1 MNGWTLLLNFQP
13 TARHTPRQAQLTLRI
28 GLAAAMVYIT
38 TVVCGSLRA
47 QAPLEP
53 TAAYTQTEALR
64 EDAAL
69 RSIAF
74 SNDGQTAI
82 AVGDHGVILRSD
94 DGGQSWQQQPSP
106 AECSLADVIWINHK
120 NVVAVGGQYDR
131 ITSLS
136 RGVTLWSD
144 DAGVSWRR
152 GADNELPRLGRLARR
167 AQDNAIIATGDWSA
181 IAESREFES
190 HDAGRSWSSTG
201 ELEGIPAIQAESKS
215 TVRLAWVEATQSAMV
230 VRDVVEKN
238 ANELYAVGDHGV
250 IVRGDRASGQWQ
262 AIRGEHRH
270 ASILV
275 IAKDP
280 SSLAWPLVG
289 SETLESHQRVA
300 IVLQQP
306 ATVGHSTALA
316 QQRLDRTRQA
326 AMALGATS
334 VDTIDPAEAIETEAR
349 NWLAIHRPAVV
360 VIDEALDP
368 QTASA
373 FSQTAIAN
381 GGSRVVRYGLDAAG
395 DSTLHRNA
403 MLPFAG
409 VLAGDIWDDAL
420 QIASP
425 ATVAKETV
433 SLRVMYDASGN
444 PPRGESVTTG
454 LSLSKHQRL
463 AAKLTKAN
471 RRQLQVVQ
479 ARLSESKRVEQIIH
493 SSTTVDFFERGI
505 KTLLNQTAAR
515 DQLRLTWNLYRRIAA
530 LDANEFPNAIPY
542 TEVVLAESAE
552 RFADHSFGKWSAL
565 RLAAIKN
572 SSEWQTLHA
581 SVSRSLTL
589 ASNTAPPAAQPT
601 AVSPFQI
608 ETPQSGVMQA
618 SAVSPLRVPEATTIQ
633 VGNKRVQQTQA
644 EVDLAWEFHPLVL
657 IAGEAARQRG
667 DSEQLELMGQASGN
681 YRRLLASQSPNPWT
695 RLIAVGS
702 NRDDHDSI
710 ASSDSHVVAIPA
722 EGRPK
727 LDGINDDACWRLS
740 SANQPTANW
749 ASANQANAA
758 NDTGVSRIQ
767 IAYDDDYVYFFVRCG
782 RSAFRHDPTTKP
794 TNKNR
799 DYDLSHSDRLWI
811 SIDTDQDLMTAYQLQ
826 VTPSGKTRDSID
838 GQPGWQPTW
847 YVAVQDTAESLD
859 FELAVLRRDLTELPL
874 QAGQSWFVSAAVVAA
889 DAETSLPPI
898 PDPTLW
904 KRTTFR

>member
-1 MNGWTLLLNFQP
+1 MKEWTSSLNFQHS
-13 TARHTPRQAQLTLRI
+13 ALCTPMLSRRYR
-28 GLAAAMVYIT
+28 GLEIAALMVYIVT
-38 TVVCGSLRA
+38 AVGGLVWA

-53 TAAYTQTEALR
+53 TAAYTQTELLR

-74 SNDGQTAI
+74 SKEGQTGI
-82 AVGDHGVILRSD
+82 AVGDHGVILRTE
-94 DGGQSWQQQPSP
+94 DGGQSWRIQPSP
-106 AECSLADVIWINHK
+106 VDCSLADVIWINHQ

-152 GADNELPRLGRLARR
+152 GADNELPRLSRLARR

-215 TVRLAWVEATQSAMV
+215 AVRLAWVEATQATMV
-230 VRDVVEKN
+230 IRDVVEKN

-250 IVRGDRASGQWQ
+250 ILHGDRESGQWQ
-262 AIRGEHRH
+262 TIRGEQRH

-275 IAKDP
+275 VAKNP

-306 ATVGHSTALA
+306 ETVGRSDAVA
-316 QQRLDRTRQA
+316 QQRLDCTRQA
-326 AMALGATS
+326 AAALGAAS
-334 VDTIDPAEAIETEAR
+334 VDTIDPAEAIEAEAK
-349 NWLAIHRPAVV
+349 NWIAIHRPAVV

-368 QTASA
+368 RTASA
-373 FSQTAIAN
+373 FSQTAISM
-381 GGSRVVRYGLDAAG
+381 GVSRVVRYGFDAVG
-395 DSTLHRNA
+395 DSSLHRNA

-409 VLAGDIWDDAL
+409 VLAGDVWDDSL

-425 ATVAKETV
+425 ESAAKDTV

-444 PPRGESVTTG
+444 PPRGESVTNG

-479 ARLSESKRVEQIIH
+479 ARLSESKRAEQIIQ
-493 SSTTVDFFERGI
+493 SSSTVDFFKRGL
-505 KTLLNQTAAR
+505 KTLLNQTAVR
-515 DQLRLTWNLYRRIAA
+515 DQLRLTWNIHRQLASY
-530 LDANEFPNAIPY
+530 DADEFPNAIPY
-542 TEVVLAESAE
+542 MEIVLAESAE

-565 RLAAIKN
+565 RLAAIQN
-572 SSEWQTLHA
+572 SAEWQTLHA
-581 SVSRSLTL
+581 SVSRSLAL
-589 ASNTAPPAAQPT
+589 ASNTAPPAAQQA
-601 AVSPFQI
+601 AVSPFQV
-608 ETPQSGVMQA
+608 EAPQSGVMQA
-618 SAVSPLRVPEATTIQ
+618 SAVSPLRVPEATSIQ
-633 VGNKRVQQTQA
+633 VGSRRVQQNQT

-657 IAGEAARQRG
+657 IANEAARQRG
-667 DSEQLELMGQASGN
+667 DSDQLELMGQASGN

-695 RLIAVGS
+695 RLIAAGG
-702 NRDDHDSI
+702 NRDAHSSI
-710 ASSDSHVVAIPA
+710 ASGDADVIAIPA

-727 LDGINDDACWRLS
+727 LDGIDDDTCWTLPAAVHAN
-740 SANQPTANW
+740 SANHA
-749 ASANQANAA
+749 
-758 NDTGVSRIQ
+758 DTPSVQ
-767 IAYDDDYVYFFVRCG
+767 IAYDDEYVYFFVRCT
-782 RSAFRHDPTTKP
+782 RSEFRHDPTTKP
-794 TNKNR
+794 ANKNR
-799 DYDLSHSDRLWI
+799 DHDLSQSDRLRI

-838 GQPGWQPTW
+838 GQAGWQPTW
-847 YVAVQDTAESLD
+847 YVAVQEAGESLH
-859 FELAVLRRDLTELPL
+859 FELAVLRRDLTDLPL
-874 QAGQSWFVSAAVVAA
+874 QTGQSWFLSAAVVAA
-889 DAETSLPPI
+889 DTETSLPPI

>member
-1 MNGWTLLLNFQP
+1 MTLRTSQLDFLQRAIGMPLL
-13 TARHTPRQAQLTLRI
+13 AHLYARI
-28 GLAAAMVYIT
+28 GLAALGVYIT
-38 TVVCGSLRA
+38 TVVSGSLWA

-53 TAAYTQTEALR
+53 TAAYTQTESLR

-69 RSIAF
+69 RAIAF
-74 SNDGQTAI
+74 SHDGQTGI
-82 AVGDHGVILRSD
+82 AVGDHGVILRSS
-94 DGGQSWQQQPSP
+94 DGGQSWQIQPSP
-106 AECSLADVIWINHK
+106 ADCVLADVIWINNK

-144 DAGVSWRR
+144 DAGVNWRR

-167 AQDNAIIATGDWSA
+167 SQDNAVIATGDWSA

-201 ELEGIPAIQAESKS
+201 ELEGIPAVQAESKS
-215 TVRLAWVEATQSAMV
+215 AVRLAWVEATGAPMV
-230 VRDVVEKN
+230 VRDVVERRTD
-238 ANELYAVGDHGV
+238 ELFAVGDHGV
-250 IVRGDRASGQWQ
+250 ILHSDRASGRWQ
-262 AIRGEHRH
+262 TIRGEQRH

-275 IAKDP
+275 VAKDP

-306 ATVGHSTALA
+306 ETVGHSDTAAL
-316 QQRLDRTRQA
+316 QRLHRTRQA
-326 AMALGATS
+326 ASALAAAA
-334 VDTIDPAEAIETEAR
+334 VDTIDPDETIEAEAK
-349 NWLAIHRPAVV
+349 NWIAIHRPAVV

-368 QTASA
+368 RTASA
-373 FSQTAIAN
+373 FSQTAISM
-381 GGSRVVRYGLDAAG
+381 GITRVVRYGFDAVG

-409 VLAGDIWDDAL
+409 VLAGDIWDDSL

-425 ATVAKETV
+425 ESGAKDTV

-463 AAKLTKAN
+463 AGKLTKAN

-479 ARLSESKRVEQIIH
+479 ARLSESKRVEQMIQS
-493 SSTTVDFFERGI
+493 SSTADFFARGL
-505 KTLLNQTAAR
+505 KTLLNQTATH
-515 DQLRLTWNLYRRIAA
+515 DQLRLAWSIHRRLASY
-530 LDANEFPNAIPY
+530 DADEFPNAIAY
-542 TEVVLAESAE
+542 LEIALAESAE
-552 RFADHSFGKWSAL
+552 RFSDRSFGKWSAL

-572 SSEWQTLHA
+572 SAEWQTLHA
-581 SVSRSLTL
+581 SVSRSLAL
-589 ASNTAPPAAQPT
+589 ASSTAPAPAQQA
-601 AVSPFQI
+601 AVSPFQV
-608 ETPQSGVMQA
+608 ETPHSGVMQA

-633 VGNKRVQQTQA
+633 VGNQRVQQNQA

-657 IAGEAARQRG
+657 IASEAARQRG

-695 RLIAVGS
+695 RLIAPVGTS
-702 NRDDHDSI
+702 GDHSDI
-710 ASSDSHVVAIPA
+710 APGDARWIAIPTD
-722 EGRPK
+722 GRPK
-727 LDGINDDACWRLS
+727 LDGIAEEACWTLPPANPATRDDVS
-740 SANQPTANW
+740 SL
-749 ASANQANAA
+749 
-758 NDTGVSRIQ
+758 Q
-767 IAYDDDYVYFFVRCG
+767 IAYDDEFVYFFVRCA
-782 RSAFRHDPTTKP
+782 RAAFQHAPATK
-794 TNKNR
+794 TANKNR
-799 DYDLSHSDRLWI
+799 DHDLSHSDRLRI

-838 GQPGWQPTW
+838 GQAGWQPTW
-847 YVAVQDTAESLD
+847 YVAVQEAGESLH

-874 QAGQSWFVSAAVVAA
+874 QPGQSWFLSAAVVAA
-889 DAETSLPPI
+889 DTETSLPPI

-904 KRTTFR
+904 KRITFR